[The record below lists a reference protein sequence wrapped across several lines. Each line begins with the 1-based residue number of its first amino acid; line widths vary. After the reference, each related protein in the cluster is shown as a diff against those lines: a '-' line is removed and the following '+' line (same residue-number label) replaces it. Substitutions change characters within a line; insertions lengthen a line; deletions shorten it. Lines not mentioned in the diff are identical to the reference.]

1 MNRFVFNPVMIPK
14 SIIFMIKRMG
24 RVSITCMQS
33 FAVFENY
40 IQSLR
45 TKLVLCISAEFQ
57 KKGAGCWLCL
67 KYKFID
73 IYIEL
78 LQFIVV

>member
-1 MNRFVFNPVMIPK
+1 
-14 SIIFMIKRMG
+14 
-24 RVSITCMQS
+24 MQS